1 MGIHVVSYGDTIW
14 QIANEYSVSPADI
27 LLLNGLKDANEIVPG
42 LALYIP
48 LGTLPVRSHIIREGD
63 TVYRLSLFY
72 QTQIDSILKANPGL
86 NPYNLQQGQNI
97 FIPSPLKYGIQTLGF
112 ILPYN
117 TEALFPILEGISPL
131 LTYLAITAYS
141 FRADGTAY
149 RLLDDTS
156 VIKKSKD
163 LGILPLL
170 MIRNY
175 QNGDFDPELAGSV
188 LGNRRYTANLV
199 SSIASLAKEN
209 GYSGV
214 SIDFEFIPPPQRNSF
229 SRFLAEL
236 KLALG
241 NLVLHVNV
249 HAKTKDIPANRIIGA
264 YDYEAISAAAD
275 IVAVMTID
283 YGYPGGPPDP
293 VSPLPWMEVVVKYA
307 ITQIP
312 PRKLQI
318 ALPLYGYDKSGPDNK
333 TVSLSVLQAQNRAI
347 EQGANIQYDS
357 NRAAPFF
364 TYYEDGQLHIVW
376 FDDIRSYMQKYLL
389 MDRYQL
395 LGTTFWQ
402 ISLRAP
408 QSWLALYDNYHV
420 VRQE

>member
-1 MGIHVVSYGDTIW
+1 MGIHVVSYGDTLW
-14 QIANEYSVSPADI
+14 QIANAYSVSPADI
-27 LLLNGLKDANEIVPG
+27 LLLNGLIDANEIVPG

-48 LGTLPVRSHIIREGD
+48 LDNLPVRSHIIREGD
-63 TVYRLSLFY
+63 TVYKLSLFY
-72 QTQIDSILKANPGL
+72 QTRIDSILKANPGL
-86 NPYNLQQGQNI
+86 NPYNLQPGQSI

-117 TEALFPILEGISPL
+117 AEALFPILEGISPL

-141 FRADGTAY
+141 FQADGTAY
-149 RLLDDTS
+149 MILDDNS
-156 VIKKSKD
+156 MINKSKE

-175 QNGDFDPELAGSV
+175 QNGNFDPGLAGRV
-188 LGNRRYTANLV
+188 LGDRRYTDNLI
-199 SSIASLAKEN
+199 SSIASLAKEK

-236 KLALG
+236 KEALG
-241 NLVLHVNV
+241 NLILHVNV
-249 HAKTKDIPANRIIGA
+249 HAKTEDIPTNRIIGA

-283 YGYPGGPPDP
+283 YGYPGGPPEP
-293 VSPLPWMEVVVKYA
+293 VSPLPWMEDVVKYA
-307 ITQIP
+307 ITKIP
-312 PRKLQI
+312 PGKLQI
-318 ALPLYGYDKSGPDNK
+318 ALPLYGYDKSGPDNR
-333 TVSLSVLQAQNRAI
+333 TVSLAVLQAQNRAI
-347 EQGANIQYDS
+347 EKGANIQYDS
-357 NRAAPFF
+357 NKAAPSFN
-364 TYYEDGQLHIVW
+364 YYDDGQLHIVW

-408 QSWLALYDNYHV
+408 QSWLALYDSYHV